1 MYVKDSRLPGRETDA
16 FKLLCLLQKAL
27 FLTVKMMVLR
37 KKVYFP
43 YEYVRHGVKYTVYD
57 SAFSQRSVAEIAQK
71 AVDSPTESQFAKDYC
86 RNKILE
92 HIS

>member
-1 MYVKDSRLPGRETDA
+1 
-16 FKLLCLLQKAL
+16 
-27 FLTVKMMVLR
+27 MMVLR

-71 AVDSPTESQFAKDYC
+71 AVDSPTENQFAKDYC